1 MNKKILVSSIEGIK
15 RTAQIM
21 ENIIKGEEDL
31 ELMAYEYFNQLQGE
45 LRILRNQA
53 KRIEREY
60 LIHKLL
66 HYAEELAKDEID
78 IEFYKELTEVTIEQ
92 IERHDEA

>member
-15 RTAQIM
+15 RTAQIV

-31 ELMAYEYFNQLQGE
+31 ELMAYEYFNQMQDE
-45 LRILRNQA
+45 LRILRSQA
-53 KRIEREY
+53 KIIEREY

-66 HYAEELAKDEID
+66 NYAEELAKDEID

-92 IERHDEA
+92 IERHDA